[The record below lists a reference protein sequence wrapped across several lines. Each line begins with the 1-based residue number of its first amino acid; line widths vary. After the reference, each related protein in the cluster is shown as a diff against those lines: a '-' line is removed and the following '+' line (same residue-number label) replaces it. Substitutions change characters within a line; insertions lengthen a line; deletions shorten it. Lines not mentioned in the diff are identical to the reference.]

1 MDNNILIDGLEY
13 VNWNRDLFE
22 KAHAGGL
29 TAIHATLVY
38 WEDTKESFEKMD
50 YWDNLILSN
59 SDILV
64 HVKKSSDILKA
75 KQANKIGIIYGFQN
89 SAPIANDI
97 FLVEK
102 FFNKVFVLCN
112 SHTTIKPLW
121 REDVMRNMTQ
131 VYQGSARWLLKR

>member
-38 WEDTKESFEKMD
+38 WEDTKESFDKID
-50 YWDNLILSN
+50 YWDNLIQSN

-64 HVKKSSDILKA
+64 HVKKSSDILVIFEK
-75 KQANKIGIIYGFQN
+75 
-89 SAPIANDI
+89 NDKKSQTI
-97 FLVEK
+97 
-102 FFNKVFVLCN
+102 CN
-112 SHTTIKPLW
+112 L
-121 REDVMRNMTQ
+121 R
-131 VYQGSARWLLKR
+131 